1 MEFFAPCQQN
11 PKPPPNRYSNQKQP
25 HARRRVV
32 NLLTLLYPRKIIP
45 TDQDIELIIIII
57 INIGTFRDLGFR
69 QRDRHIR
76 DWRLSTHRPDQPPS
90 DSRASRTLYAAY
102 HNVPSSYMSL
112 HGKHTLDQPQCPP
125 NDVRATTSTSG
136 TPSPGHCDNRAD
148 VFLND
153 SW

>member
-32 NLLTLLYPRKIIP
+32 NLLTLLYPRTIIP

-76 DWRLSTHRPDQPPS
+76 D
-90 DSRASRTLYAAY
+90 
-102 HNVPSSYMSL
+102 
-112 HGKHTLDQPQCPP
+112 
-125 NDVRATTSTSG
+125 
-136 TPSPGHCDNRAD
+136 
-148 VFLND
+148 
-153 SW
+153 